1 MTPERFQKI
10 KDVLNKRQP
19 DLTII
24 MDNVHKP
31 HNLAAI
37 IRSSD
42 AVGIGDIHGIS
53 SNERKVGTN
62 LKSAGGS
69 NHWVHL
75 HIHKSMLTV
84 ISNLKSTGFCIYAAN
99 TSERAKDYRSVK
111 YTEPTALILGAELDG
126 ISPGALKI
134 IDDEIMIPMDG
145 MVASL
150 NVSVAAAVI
159 LFEAQRQR
167 KEAGLYQKNRLD
179 HNTYDKLLFEFS
191 YPDVAKRCQESGL
204 SYPALDKEGFIKNKI
219 CHH

>member
-10 KDVLNKRQP
+10 RDVLNRRQP

-37 IRSSD
+37 IRSCD
-42 AVGIGDIHGIS
+42 AVGIGNIHGIS

-62 LKSAGGS
+62 LKSAAGS

-75 HIHKSMLTV
+75 HIHNSITTV
-84 ISNLKSTGFCIYAAN
+84 LSNLRSAGFFIYAAN
-99 TSERAKDYRSVK
+99 TSERAKDYRSID
-111 YTEPTALILGAELDG
+111 YTGLTA
-126 ISPGALKI
+126 
-134 IDDEIMIPMDG
+134 MIPLDG

-179 HNTYDKLLFEFS
+179 DYTYNKLLFEFS
-191 YPDVAKRCQESGL
+191 YPDVAKHCQGSGL
-204 SYPALDKEGFIKNKI
+204 SYPALDKEGYIIK
-219 CHH
+219 

>member
-10 KDVLNKRQP
+10 RDVLNRRQP

-37 IRSSD
+37 IRSCD

-53 SNERKVGTN
+53 SNEHKVGTN

-75 HIHKSMLTV
+75 HIHNAIETI
-84 ISNLKSTGFCIYAAN
+84 ISNLRSTGFCIYAAN
-99 TSERAKDYRSVK
+99 TSSKAKDYRSID
-111 YTEPTALILGAELDG
+111 YTGPTAMIFGAELDG
-126 ISPGALKI
+126 ISSEILNQM
-134 IDDEIMIPMDG
+134 DDEIMIPIVG

-159 LFEAQRQR
+159 MFEAQRQR
-167 KEAGLYQKNRLD
+167 KEAGLYNKNRLD
-179 HNTYDKLLFEFS
+179 DNTYDKLLFEFS
-191 YPDVAKRCQESGL
+191 YPDVAKQCQKSGL
-204 SYPALDKEGFIKNKI
+204 SYPALDKEGYIIK
-219 CHH
+219 